1 VLSPVRGDGTRGIR
15 NLRTVV
21 TRFWWLALLILTAV
35 LVAARLLGGWASGI
49 AREEAAA
56 AAGIPIERVEMDD
69 GLNVRLTGFATEAE
83 RDAAVSAV
91 DKLESSWVVTG
102 DIDVAETADH
112 AVDDVAAA
120 EVDDAGPTS
129 AAPTSAA
136 PTSAAPTTEVSPP
149 TSAVATPTSASP
161 PAPTTAS
168 TAPSTDPEGTQPVEQ
183 VLNALFELEPI
194 WFDTNRADIR
204 PSTISTLDRAAAL
217 IREYADGQRLRIVG
231 HTDSDGASGRNQ
243 TLSERRAQAVVDYL
257 VQTGGVD
264 PARLEA
270 AGQGERA
277 LTIDPELTIDDKQR
291 NRRIEWV
298 LLP

>member
-1 VLSPVRGDGTRGIR
+1 M
-15 NLRTVV
+15 

-56 AAGIPIERVEMDD
+56 AAGIPIERVEMRD

-91 DKLESSWVVTG
+91 DRLESSWVVTG
-102 DIDVAETADH
+102 DVDGAETVDH

-120 EVDDAGPTS
+120 EVDDA
-129 AAPTSAA
+129 APA
-136 PTSAAPTTEVSPP
+136 SAAPTTEVSPP

-168 TAPSTDPEGTQPVEQ
+168 TAPSTDPGGTQPVER

-194 WFDTNRADIR
+194 EFDTNRADIR
-204 PSTISTLDRAAAL
+204 PSSISTLDRAAAL
-217 IREYADGQRLRIVG
+217 IREHADGQRLRIVG

-277 LTIDPELTIDDKQR
+277 LKIDPELTIDDKQR